1 MALNKKSKGME
12 LYIID
17 FTPKGT
23 SDRQEVGVYAK
34 NRLDA
39 SNYLILNQI
48 WGKQHSVRIATANL
62 LK

>member
-1 MALNKKSKGME
+1 MILNHKTNGTD

-23 SDRQEVGVYAK
+23 NDRQEVGVYAK

-39 SNYLILNQI
+39 SNYLILNHI
-48 WGKQHSVRIATANL
+48 WGKQHSVRISTTAL

>member
-1 MALNKKSKGME
+1 MIINRKAEGDYLFE
-12 LYIID
+12 ID

-23 SDRQEVGVYAK
+23 NDRQLVHVWAR

-39 SNYLILNQI
+39 SNYLILNHI
-48 WGKQHSVRIATANL
+48 WGTQHSIRYHSSNL